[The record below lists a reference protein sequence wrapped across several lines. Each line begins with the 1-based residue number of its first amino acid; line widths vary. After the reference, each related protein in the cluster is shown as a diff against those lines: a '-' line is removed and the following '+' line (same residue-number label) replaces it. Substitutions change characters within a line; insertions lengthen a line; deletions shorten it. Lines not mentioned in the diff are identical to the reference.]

1 MQPAS
6 FTNRRS
12 SFRST
17 RTDLTCDNHG
27 PDITSMFV
35 EGEAR
40 LGCAPLIEL
49 CRRAEKWK
57 EDIAQIDSFSACRW
71 IGTHPEGVYNLHLF
85 CDASEVA
92 YGCCVYLVMEEET
105 HLLYSK
111 VKVAPLKSTSLAR
124 LEMQAAF
131 LGSKSVESVIQ
142 QLRIRI
148 AAVNAWT
155 DSINVWYWL
164 QKPSHYCPLGRRPR
178 GSTGD
183 Y

>member
-1 MQPAS
+1 M
-6 FTNRRS
+6 
-12 SFRST
+12 
-17 RTDLTCDNHG
+17 
-27 PDITSMFV
+27 
-35 EGEAR
+35 
-40 LGCAPLIEL
+40 
-49 CRRAEKWK
+49 
-57 EDIAQIDSFSACRW
+57 
-71 IGTHPEGVYNLHLF
+71 YNLHLF

-92 YGCCVYLVMEEET
+92 YGCCVYLVMEEEI

-131 LGSKSVESVIQ
+131 LGSKSVESIIQ

-164 QKPSHYCPLGRRPR
+164 QKPSHYWKTWVANRVV
-178 GSTGD
+178 SAD